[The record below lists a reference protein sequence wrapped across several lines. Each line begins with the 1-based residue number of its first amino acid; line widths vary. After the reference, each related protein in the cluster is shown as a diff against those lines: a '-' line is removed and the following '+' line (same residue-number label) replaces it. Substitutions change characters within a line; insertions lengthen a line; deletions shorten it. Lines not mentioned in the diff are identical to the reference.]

1 MPEELASQILAAVVG
16 LVEERHLLPKLR
28 SSKKK
33 KRFEHDLKK
42 LREEVSDEILLDGPI
57 KFPEGFVKG
66 RSQTEYEEIGV
77 PAGKLKLGESF
88 FDKHEICDA
97 EGEHLME
104 VGSEEKGKFIVYA
117 KKKDEL
123 VIKVPESMVVIK
135 KAVQEYERYLRE
147 LKGKVYTAFM
157 EKCGDHSISENLTRQ
172 VFEDF
177 DLPDI

>member
-1 MPEELASQILAAVVG
+1 
-16 LVEERHLLPKLR
+16 
-28 SSKKK
+28 
-33 KRFEHDLKK
+33 
-42 LREEVSDEILLDGPI
+42 
-57 KFPEGFVKG
+57 
-66 RSQTEYEEIGV
+66 
-77 PAGKLKLGESF
+77 
-88 FDKHEICDA
+88 
-97 EGEHLME
+97 ME

-135 KAVQEYERYLRE
+135 KAVQEYEGYLRE